1 MLNFNGQLINSDELQ
16 LSSQNRGFKYGDAI
30 FETLNIQNNKVVF
43 WEDHYFRLM
52 ASMRMLR
59 MEIPME
65 FTLEF
70 LEQEILKTVH
80 TQEHFSNVRV
90 RLTVFRKDGGLYT
103 PKTNEIDYLIMT
115 KSYTKLKHQVKS
127 SRYYIFWGAATVAV
141 MAGQI
146 YVGTGYNSMS
156 QSVEDLTE
164 VITIKIELEELRD
177 QYEFRNGYKE
187 KMPIIQ

>member
-1 MLNFNGQLINSDELQ
+1 
-16 LSSQNRGFKYGDAI
+16 
-30 FETLNIQNNKVVF
+30 
-43 WEDHYFRLM
+43 
-52 ASMRMLR
+52 
-59 MEIPME
+59 
-65 FTLEF
+65 
-70 LEQEILKTVH
+70 
-80 TQEHFSNVRV
+80 
-90 RLTVFRKDGGLYT
+90 
-103 PKTNEIDYLIMT
+103 MT
-115 KSYTKLKHQVKS
+115 KFTKIKAQMKS
-127 SRYYIFWGAATVAV
+127 SMYYVFWGACTFAV